1 MATAVF
7 YDPRRRRWKHL
18 RTIFDVTGFSLTL
31 LVGFFFY
38 SLFRGVSLP
47 ALLQQEQRRG
57 YHALKEKERRRP
69 ARQVAHRKTKA
80 APSQVALNSGEGIR
94 AAFYVQ
100 WDAGSFSSLREYFP
114 QIDLLFPEWL
124 HVLSADGHLQAVDAK
139 NKLFPVLSGGSVRPV
154 DGKVMPFLKAENAEL
169 EVFPL
174 VNNFDPT
181 RSHDVWLP
189 EVAGMLN
196 SPAARAVFR
205 KELAAFLASDH
216 YRGLTLDFEGFPFS
230 AQSGYRALITELAS
244 DLHARG
250 MKLYVALPAHNQ
262 DYDYGYVAAHAD
274 GVILMDYDQHYPDG
288 PPGPVAAQSWFTDN
302 LGSALRVMPREK
314 LIVAVGNY
322 GYEWTGD
329 PNHPGRGASAQT
341 VAVQQAWLTARESEA
356 SPELDPDNLNPHY
369 AFVDEASA
377 RHDVWFLDAVTA
389 LNQMRAAQAL
399 GINTF
404 ALWRLGSE
412 DRSLWA
418 VWDVPG
424 EPQAARKLSPVPP
437 GQDVDMEGQGE
448 ILRIDA
454 RPSPGQ
460 RQVTADAA
468 TGLITA
474 ETFSVLPE
482 PYRVMQHGARQKQ
495 IAISF
500 DDGPDPNYTPRI
512 LDILKAEQVPATFFL
527 IGAQAE
533 RYSGLTQRIYREGH
547 EIGNHT
553 FWHPDISNISPT
565 YMKVELNLT
574 ERFFGSELGV
584 KPIFF
589 RAPYSIDQDPET
601 ADEVRPLEM
610 VQDLGYITVSS
621 KLDPGDWQKDPRP
634 TAEEITA
641 TVMRR
646 LTDVTQ
652 PGCTAEP
659 CGNIVLLHDGGGDR
673 SETVRALP
681 MIVRELRARGY
692 KLVPISG
699 LLGKSSADVMPSL
712 TPNERWAARLDSFGF
727 LLYRL
732 FQQALLFVFFVGDT
746 LMTLRLLL
754 VGALAAFDRFRARA
768 REQQAT
774 AGYAPPVAIL
784 VPAFNEERVIERT
797 VRAALTSEYPRLR
810 VIVIDDGSTD
820 ATLAVAGR
828 VFLREIEEGRL
839 LLLTQANAGKA
850 EALNRGLAQVKEEVF
865 IGIDADTV
873 IAPTAVAQLVQHFVD
888 PRVAAVAGNTKV
900 GNRVNLWTRWQA
912 LEYITSQNFE
922 RRALNVLNAVSV
934 VPGAIGAWRT
944 AAVRAAGGFHPDTV
958 AEDAD
963 LTMSL
968 LEGGHRVNYD
978 DRALAY
984 TEAPTSA
991 GSLMSQRFR
1000 WSFGILQAVWKHRG
1014 AFARRGAL
1022 GWIALPNIFIFQILL
1037 PLTAP
1042 FIDLMFLVA
1051 GVAYLVDRYF
1061 HPDSA
1066 DPANFLRLAV
1076 FFAVFLIVDFLASLL
1091 AFALERR
1098 DAASRR
1104 DFWLLAHVWLQ
1115 RFAYRQLFSV
1125 VLFRTVKRAIDGQ
1138 HFSWDKLERTA
1149 ALPHGRSA

>member
-1 MATAVF
+1 
-7 YDPRRRRWKHL
+7 L
-18 RTIFDVTGFSLTL
+18 RTVFDVTGFSLTL

-69 ARQVAHRKTKA
+69 ARRVAHHKTQA
-80 APSQVALNSGEGIR
+80 APSQVALNTGEGIR

-100 WDAGSFSSLREYFP
+100 WDAGSFASLREYFP

-124 HVLSADGHLQAVDAK
+124 HALSADGHLQAVDAK

-154 DGKVMPFLKAENAEL
+154 DDKVMPFLKAENAEL

-174 VNNFDPT
+174 VNNFDPV
-181 RSHDVWLP
+181 RDLWRA
-189 EVAGMLN
+189 EIAGMFN
-196 SPAARAVFR
+196 SPTARAAFR
-205 KELAAFLASDH
+205 EEVAAFLESDR
-216 YRGLTLDFEGFPFS
+216 YRGLTVDFEGFPFS
-230 AQSGYRALITELAS
+230 AQPGYRALVAELFS

-262 DYDYGYVAAHAD
+262 DYDYAYVAAHAD
-274 GVILMDYDQHYPDG
+274 GVILMDYDQHYPGG
-288 PPGPVAAQSWFTDN
+288 PAGPVAAQSWFTDN
-302 LGSALRVMPREK
+302 LSSALQVVPREK
-314 LIVAVGNY
+314 IIVAVGNY
-322 GYEWTGD
+322 GYEWTSD
-329 PNHPGRGASAQT
+329 PKHPGRAANART

-356 SPELDPDNLNPHY
+356 SPQLDADSLNPHY
-369 AFVDEASA
+369 AFVDEAIA

-389 LNQMRAAQAL
+389 LNQMRAAQGL
-399 GINTF
+399 GVNTF

-418 VWDVPG
+418 VWDAPG
-424 EPQAARKLSPVPP
+424 EPQAPQKLSPVPP

-454 RPSPGQ
+454 RPSPGA
-460 RQVTADAA
+460 RQVTADPS

-474 ETFSVLPE
+474 ETFSALPE
-482 PYRVMQHGARQKQ
+482 PYRVTQHGARKKQ

-500 DDGPDPNYTPRI
+500 DDGPEPSYTPKI

-574 ERFFGSELGV
+574 ERLFGSELGM
-584 KPIFF
+584 KPLFF
-589 RAPYSIDQDPET
+589 RAPYSIDQEPDT
-601 ADEVRPLEM
+601 ADQVQPLEM
-610 VQDLGYITVSS
+610 VQDLGYITVGS
-621 KLDPGDWQKDPRP
+621 KLDPNDWQNDPRL

-641 TVMRR
+641 AVMTRM
-646 LTDVTQ
+646 TDVSQ
-652 PGCTAEP
+652 LGCTAEP

-673 SETVRALP
+673 DETVRALP
-681 MIVRELRARGY
+681 MIIHELRARGY
-692 KLVPISG
+692 TLVPVSA
-699 LLGKSSADVMPSL
+699 LLGKTSADVMPPL
-712 TPNERWAARLDSFGF
+712 APNERWAARLDSFGF

-732 FQQALLFVFFVGDT
+732 FQQALIFVFFVGDT

-754 VGALAAFDRFRARA
+754 VGALAVFDRFRARVGEA
-768 REQQAT
+768 A
-774 AGYAPPVAIL
+774 AGYSPPVVIL
-784 VPAFNEERVIERT
+784 VPAFNEEKVIERT
-797 VRAALTSEYPRLR
+797 VRAALASEYPRLR
-810 VIVIDDGSTD
+810 VIVIDDGSSD
-820 ATLAVAGR
+820 ATLAVAQRAFAREVETGR
-828 VFLREIEEGRL
+828 VLI
-839 LLLTQANAGKA
+839 LTQANAGKA
-850 EALNRGLAQVKEEVF
+850 EALNRGLAQVEEEVF
-865 IGIDADTV
+865 LGIDADTV
-873 IAPTAVAQLVQHFVD
+873 IAPTAVAQLVPHFAD

-944 AAVRAAGGFHPDTV
+944 ATVRAAGGFHPDTV

-1051 GVAYLVDRYF
+1051 GLAYLVDRYF

-1066 DPANFLRLAV
+1066 NPANFLRLAV

-1098 DAASRR
+1098 DAASQR

-1115 RFAYRQLFSV
+1115 RFAYRQIFSV
-1125 VLFRTVKRAIDGQ
+1125 VLFKTVKRAIDGRQ
-1138 HFSWDKLERTA
+1138 FSWDKLERTA
-1149 ALPHGRSA
+1149 ALSHGRS

>member
-7 YDPRRRRWKHL
+7 YDPERKRWRHL
-18 RTIFDVTGFSLTL
+18 RRVFDVTGVTLTL
-31 LVGFFFY
+31 LVVFFFY
-38 SLFRGVSLP
+38 TLFKEEKLDSLVLP
-47 ALLQQEQRRG
+47 EPKRPYR
-57 YHALKEKERRRP
+57 ALKEKERRRSP
-69 ARQVAHRKTKA
+69 VRKVAHRQTTA

-100 WDAGSFSSLREYFP
+100 WDAGSFASLREYFP
-114 QIDLLFPEWL
+114 QVDLLFPEWL
-124 HVLSADGHLQAVDAK
+124 HVLSADGRLEAVDAK
-139 NKLFPVLSGGSVRPV
+139 NKLFPVLSGGVVRPV
-154 DGKVMPFLKAENAEL
+154 DDKVMPFLKAENAEL

-174 VNNFDPT
+174 VNNFDPV
-181 RSHDVWLP
+181 RDVWMTG
-189 EVAGMLN
+189 VAGMFN
-196 SPAARAVFR
+196 NPAKRAIFR
-205 KELAAFLASDH
+205 AELTAFLATDR

-230 AQSGYRALITELAS
+230 AQPGYRALLAELSS

-262 DYDYGYVAAHAD
+262 DFDYAYVAGHAD
-274 GVILMDYDQHYPDG
+274 GVILMAYDQHFPGG
-288 PPGPVAAQSWFTDN
+288 PAGPVAAQSWFTDN
-302 LGSALRVMPREK
+302 LNSALQVMPREK
-314 LIVAVGNY
+314 IIVAVGNY
-322 GYEWTGD
+322 GYEWSSD
-329 PNHPGRGASAQT
+329 PQHPGRDANAKT
-341 VAVQQAWLTARESEA
+341 VPVQEAWLTARESEA
-356 SPELDPDNLNPHY
+356 SPELDPDSLNPHY
-369 AFVDEASA
+369 AYVDESGF
-377 RHDVWFLDAVTA
+377 RHDVWYLDAVTA
-389 LNQMRAAQAL
+389 LNQMRAAQSL

-424 EPQAARKLSPVPP
+424 EPQAVKKLNPVPP
-437 GQDVDMEGQGE
+437 GQDVDMEGRGE
-448 ILRIDA
+448 ILRVDA
-454 RPSPGQ
+454 RPSPGE
-460 RQVTADAA
+460 RQVTFDSS

-474 ETFSVLPE
+474 ETLTVLPE
-482 PYRVMQHGARQKQ
+482 PYRVMQYGAKQKE

-500 DDGPDPNYTPRI
+500 DDGPDPAYTPGI
-512 LDILKAEQVPATFFL
+512 LDILKAERVPATFFL

-553 FWHPDISNISPT
+553 FWHPDITNISRS
-565 YMKVELNLT
+565 YMKVELNFT
-574 ERFFGSELGV
+574 ERFFASELGV

-589 RAPYSIDQDPET
+589 RAPYAIDQDPEV
-601 ADEVRPLEM
+601 ADQVRPLEM
-610 VQDLGYITVSS
+610 VQDLGYMTVGS
-621 KLDPGDWQKDPRP
+621 KLDPNDWQKDPRL

-641 TVMRR
+641 AVLTR

-659 CGNIVLLHDGGGDR
+659 CGNIVLLHDGGGNR

-681 MIVRELRARGY
+681 MIIRELRARGY
-692 KLVPISG
+692 SLVRIST
-699 LLGKSSADVMPSL
+699 LLDKTSAEVMPQLS
-712 TPNERWAARLDSFGF
+712 PNERWGARLDSFGF

-732 FQQALLFVFFVGDT
+732 FQQALIFIFFVGDT

-754 VGALAAFDRFRARA
+754 VGTLAIFDRFRARA
-768 REQQAT
+768 EEVAV
-774 AGYAPPVAIL
+774 GYSPPVAIL
-784 VPAFNEERVIERT
+784 VPAFNEEKVIERT
-797 VRAALTSEYPRLR
+797 VRAALASEYPRLR
-810 VIVIDDGSTD
+810 VIVIDDGSSD
-820 ATLAVAGR
+820 ATLAVAQRAFAPEVAAGR
-828 VFLREIEEGRL
+828 VLIL
-839 LLLTQANAGKA
+839 AQANAGKA
-850 EALNRGLAQVKEEVF
+850 EALNRGLAQVEEEIF
-865 IGIDADTV
+865 LGIDADTV
-873 IAPTAVAQLVQHFVD
+873 IAPTAVARLVAHFAD
-888 PRVAAVAGNTKV
+888 SRVGAVAGNTRV

-944 AAVRAAGGFHPDTV
+944 SAVQAAGGFHPDTV

-968 LEGGHRVNYD
+968 LERGHRVNYD
-978 DRALAY
+978 DRALAH

-991 GSLMSQRFR
+991 GALMRQRFR

-1022 GWIALPNIFIFQILL
+1022 GWIALPNIVVFQILL

-1042 FIDLMFLVA
+1042 FIDLMFLLA
-1051 GVAYLVDRYF
+1051 GLFYLVDRFYF

-1066 DPANFLRLAV
+1066 DATNFLRLAV
-1076 FFAVFLIVDFLASLL
+1076 FFAVFLIVDFMASLL
-1091 AFALERR
+1091 AFALERQE
-1098 DAASRR
+1098 AAYRR

-1125 VLFRTVKRAIDGQ
+1125 VLFKTVKRAIDGRQ
-1138 HFSWDKLERTA
+1138 FSWDKLERTA
-1149 ALPHGRSA
+1149 VALSHGRPG